1 MVLGGG
7 SNMDLGKCTA
17 ILLKYGGPLTKYYGE
32 NAVPGPLMD
41 IVCIPTTSGTGSE
54 VSPVAVVADPNRF
67 MKVGIATRRIIPKWA
82 LVDPSLT
89 VSCPP
94 HVTSHSG
101 MDALSHAIE
110 SYCAKVPE
118 GRSPHAIFVGK
129 NPASDSL
136 AKQAIELIAQSLP
149 TAVYGSVESSGKRR
163 HGAGEPAGRHGV
175 FCRRNGDGSRAA
187 ISRR

>member
-1 MVLGGG
+1 
-7 SNMDLGKCTA
+7 
-17 ILLKYGGPLTKYYGE
+17 
-32 NAVPGPLMD
+32 MD

-54 VSPVAVVADPNRF
+54 VSPVAVVADPVRF

-89 VSCPP
+89 ISCPP

-110 SYCAKVPE
+110 SFCAKVPE

-129 NPASDSL
+129 NPASDGF
-136 AKQAIELIAQSLP
+136 ARQAIELIATSLP
-149 TAVYGSVESSGKRR
+149 TAVNDRSNRKGSEDM
-163 HGAGEPAGRHGV
+163 AL
-175 FCRRNGDGSRAA
+175 GSRLASMA
-187 ISRR
+187 FRARR